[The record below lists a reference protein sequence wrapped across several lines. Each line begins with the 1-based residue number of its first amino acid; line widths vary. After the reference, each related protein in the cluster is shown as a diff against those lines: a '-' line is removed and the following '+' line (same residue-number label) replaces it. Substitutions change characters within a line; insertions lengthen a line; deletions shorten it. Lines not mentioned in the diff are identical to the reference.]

1 MQIACLPV
9 PISSITPR
17 NSVPSSSISSN
28 PRHIFNLS
36 SFQNPR
42 HSFFT
47 LSFRKSSHKSQT
59 GFKAPVLAVVM
70 RSEEAIDDDAFYMRR
85 CVELA
90 KRATGCTSPNPMVG
104 CVIVKDGEIV
114 GEGFHP
120 KAGQPHAEVFALRDA
135 GDLAE
140 NATAY
145 VSLEPCNHYGRTPP
159 CTEALIKAKVKRVV
173 VGMVDPNPIVS
184 SSGITRLTDA
194 GIDVTVGVEEELCKK
209 MNEGFIH
216 RMLTGKPF
224 LALRY
229 SMSVNGCF
237 LDKIGE
243 GASDTGGYYSKL
255 LQEYDAII
263 LSSSLSDKLSSI
275 SSQEEA
281 NVSIQPI
288 KIIVASNAQQQSRI
302 LASSNTAEDSGP
314 KVVVFTGKELVAE
327 SGTSSSGVETV
338 VLENINLDSILDYC
352 YRRGLCSVLLDLRG
366 DIKDL
371 EVLLRDGFEQKL
383 LQKILV
389 EVLPEWCVKDDE
401 RQIALSMNWLE
412 SKSVE
417 DLQPKQLGGSVLLEC
432 YL

>member
-1 MQIACLPV
+1 MQITCLPI

-17 NSVPSSSISSN
+17 TAPSVSSN
-28 PRHIFNLS
+28 HRRVFNFS
-36 SFQNPR
+36 SLQNPK
-42 HSFFT
+42 HSSFFT
-47 LSFRKSSHKSQT
+47 LAFKSSPT
-59 GFKAPVLAVVM
+59 GFKSPVLAVDM
-70 RSEEAIDDDAFYMRR
+70 GSEEALLDDDDDAFYMRR

-90 KRATGCTSPNPMVG
+90 KRGTGCTSPNPMVG

-173 VGMVDPNPIVS
+173 IGMVDPNPIVS

-243 GASDTGGYYSKL
+243 GASDSGGYYSKL
-255 LQEYDAII
+255 LQEYDAVI
-263 LSSSLSDKLSSI
+263 LSSSLSDELSSI

-288 KIIVASNAQQQSRI
+288 QIIIANNAQQSPI
-302 LASSNTAEDSGP
+302 LASSNMVEDSGP
-314 KVVVFTGKELVAE
+314 KVVVFTKEDMFAE

-338 VLENINLDSILDYC
+338 VLENMNLDSILDYC

-371 EVLLRDGFEQKL
+371 EGLLRDGFEQKL
-383 LQKILV
+383 LQKIVV

-401 RQIALSMNWLE
+401 RRVVSSMNWLE
-412 SKSVE
+412 SKAVE
-417 DLQPKQLGGSVLLEC
+417 NLQPKQLGGSVLLEC

>member
-1 MQIACLPV
+1 M
-9 PISSITPR
+9 
-17 NSVPSSSISSN
+17 
-28 PRHIFNLS
+28 
-36 SFQNPR
+36 
-42 HSFFT
+42 
-47 LSFRKSSHKSQT
+47 
-59 GFKAPVLAVVM
+59 
-70 RSEEAIDDDAFYMRR
+70 
-85 CVELA
+85 
-90 KRATGCTSPNPMVG
+90 
-104 CVIVKDGEIV
+104 
-114 GEGFHP
+114 
-120 KAGQPHAEVFALRDA
+120 FALRDA
-135 GDLAE
+135 GYLAE

-173 VGMVDPNPIVS
+173 IGMVDPNPIVS
-184 SSGITRLTDA
+184 SSGIIRLTDA

-229 SMSVNGCF
+229 SISVNGCF

-243 GASDTGGYYSKL
+243 GASDAGGYYSKL
-255 LQEYDAII
+255 LQEYDAVI

-288 KIIVASNAQQQSRI
+288 QIVIASNAQQQQSPI
-302 LASSNTAEDSGP
+302 LAEDSGP
-314 KVVVFTGKELVAE
+314 KVVVFTNEELVAE

-338 VLENINLDSILDYC
+338 VLENMNLDSILDYC

-366 DIKDL
+366 DIRDL

-383 LQKILV
+383 LQKIVV
-389 EVLPEWCVKDDE
+389 EVLPEWCLKDDE
-401 RQIALSMNWLE
+401 RQVALLSMNWLE
-412 SKSVE
+412 SRSVE
-417 DLQPKQLGGSVLLEC
+417 DLQPKQLLGGSVLLEC